1 MKKKFFS
8 LLVFLATLLTV
19 LPCFAAD
26 EQKAFK
32 TLNDFSGARF
42 STYSGSI
49 ALQMLS
55 PDEQSISIINP
66 AYLAATEGD
75 CPVFHSA
82 AKVRY
87 ARGFVKMLSGLT
99 VHQANALRQT
109 LEHDFGHTRYF
120 RLRAGERL
128 IDPATQEHIRQAMTR
143 LGITDLPDF
152 DAYVEEYDW

>member
-1 MKKKFFS
+1 MPKTFRLCIK
-8 LLVFLATLLTV
+8 TDC
-19 LPCFAAD
+19 PRAA
-26 EQKAFK
+26 EC
-32 TLNDFSGARF
+32 LRSV
-42 STYSGSI
+42 

-99 VHQANALRQT
+99 VTKPMPCARPWST
-109 LEHDFGHTRYF
+109 TSVT
-120 RLRAGERL
+120 
-128 IDPATQEHIRQAMTR
+128 PATSASVQASASST
-143 LGITDLPDF
+143 LPPKSTS
-152 DAYVEEYDW
+152 AKP